1 MWKTVCSRLAGDSN
15 VFGHCGVG
23 HGISRPINQL
33 VFPQLLHDFK
43 RITMSYCYLPMLNEP
58 EMKLQ
63 ASFPVPWAI

>member
-1 MWKTVCSRLAGDSN
+1 MLVDSD
-15 VFGHCGVG
+15 VFGYFGTG

-33 VFPQLLHDFK
+33 VFPKLLHYFK

-63 ASFPVPWAI
+63 ASSPVPWAI